1 MTVGDKPLDFKMN
14 QLLHG
19 AFKRELVR
27 ITAGVVA
34 LADDPELDAT
44 GLVQRWNFFSEQLE
58 HHHMG
63 EDKYLWP
70 LAQERSSRPEEQVVL
85 TAMEAEH
92 AALSG
97 QLHKLDVQFADLG
110 AGRSV
115 DLAQMRS
122 NLVELTTIL
131 VGHCQHEE
139 RDATKVLQ
147 RHIRAADLD
156 EFHKYTRSGPDA
168 ALVFPWICD
177 GATQDDQTA
186 AWDTLPW
193 FVRLVAKPVMTRKYQ
208 ARKQTFDAIP

>member
-1 MTVGDKPLDFKMN
+1 MGAKPLNFKMN

-34 LADDPELDAT
+34 LADNPELDPA
-44 GLVQRWNFFSEQLE
+44 GLVARWNFFSEQLE
-58 HHHMG
+58 HHHTS

-97 QLHKLDVQFADLG
+97 QLDKLDVQFADLA
-110 AGRSV
+110 AGESV
-115 DLAQMRS
+115 DLTQMRS

-139 RDATKVLQ
+139 RDATKVLR
-147 RHIRAADLD
+147 RHVHAEDLGD
-156 EFHKYTRSGPDA
+156 FHKYNRAGPDA

-177 GATQDDQTA
+177 GATPADQSA

-208 ARKQTFDAIP
+208 ARKQTFG